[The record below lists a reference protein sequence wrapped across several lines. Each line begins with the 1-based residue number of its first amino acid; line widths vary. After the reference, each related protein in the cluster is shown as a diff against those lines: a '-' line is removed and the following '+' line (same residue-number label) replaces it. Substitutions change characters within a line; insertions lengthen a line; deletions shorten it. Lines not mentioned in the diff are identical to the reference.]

1 MAVGAAPPLLLL
13 LLALGAPAAT
23 LAAPGETVYTDYL
36 NKHAAQE
43 GTTKTLSGLQYNVL
57 RSGDSDGPMPLAHT
71 PCAVHYR
78 GTLVDG
84 REFDGTRRS
93 FFGFPALFAPQG
105 VIMGW
110 TEAMQMMHEGDKWRL
125 VISAHLAYG
134 DRGAGDMIRPGAA
147 LVFELELVK
156 VFEGTSEREYPGSGL
171 LEYAPGPHPLL
182 RTGPAPACVVAV
194 RSQVILA
201 QLVLQSRRAGADP
214 DAGLFL
220 RPDVDAP
227 GRRCRV
233 DLR

>member
-1 MAVGAAPPLLLL
+1 MVTAAPPLQLL
-13 LLALGAPAAT
+13 LLALCAPVASVAA
-23 LAAPGETVYTDYL
+23 AGETVYTDYL

-57 RSGDSDGPMPLAHT
+57 RRGDPDGPMPLAHT

-125 VISAHLAYG
+125 VIPAHLAYG

-171 LEYAPGPHPLL
+171 LEYAPEPRPSPL
-182 RTGPAPACVVAV
+182 ACVAQL
-194 RSQVILA
+194 SHVILA
-201 QLVLQSRRAGADP
+201 RS
-214 DAGLFL
+214 F
-220 RPDVDAP
+220 
-227 GRRCRV
+227 
-233 DLR
+233 